1 MRYQRNRSD
10 IAQVDQKVTKNEFP
24 SGTPADP
31 IAVTVMSLAA
41 WRRGHGSDWCTGC
54 GCWTSSYVVGR
65 CY

>member
-41 WRRGHGSDWCTGC
+41 RRRGHGRDQRTDRG
-54 GCWTSSYVVGR
+54 
-65 CY
+65 